1 MKLHAS
7 SLSKLSAVLLL
18 AWLGASLLGSAS
30 AAPAAETPS
39 TGQSHHHHP
48 ARPIEDIEHSELNH
62 HVAGLGVLFIGLLA
76 LGTETGIARRPNL
89 HAMLW
94 LWPAGW
100 FLLGVFLFIRNDPHN
115 WPWGPIG
122 LMDTLSAP
130 DTLQHQIF
138 TVVVVTIGVIEGLR
152 VGGRLNG
159 QRWRLFFPILGI
171 GSGMLLGL
179 HAQVHALTPHVYL
192 QHAVMAVLAIS
203 IGTSKLL
210 RERGTLQGRYGLF
223 VWPTLLM
230 LLGAQLL
237 FYTEH

>member
-1 MKLHAS
+1 
-7 SLSKLSAVLLL
+7 
-18 AWLGASLLGSAS
+18 
-30 AAPAAETPS
+30 
-39 TGQSHHHHP
+39 
-48 ARPIEDIEHSELNH
+48 
-62 HVAGLGVLFIGLLA
+62 
-76 LGTETGIARRPNL
+76 
-89 HAMLW
+89 MLW

-152 VGGRLNG
+152 VGGQLNG
-159 QRWRLFFPILGI
+159 QRWRLFFPMLGI

-179 HAQVHALTPHVYL
+179 HTQVHALTPHVYL

-210 RERGTLQGRYGLF
+210 RERGTLEGRYGSLL
-223 VWPTLLM
+223 WPVLLM
-230 LLGAQLL
+230 LLGVQLS